1 MRLFAILLSGVA
13 GIVSLAAQAP
23 PTPAATPMNM
33 LGNPSF
39 DTGFRRDDLWDGVDS
54 SGSLAGE
61 RGALPVLTTSGTIA
75 ETAMPVS
82 VSVADMN
89 GDQLPDIGMM
99 DPVGYFRIFFNEG
112 TKTEPKFGV
121 GELSTIF
128 LSRID
133 PADPTLQGVPSD
145 KKHAR
150 MGQRIHLTDMTRSN
164 RKDLVIGNY
173 LGEIMLLLNGSGV
186 KPDFKQPANIA
197 QVIIPT
203 MKDSLKKWGNVF
215 APATWD
221 WNRDGKDDLLVGE
234 GSYSANSIHLLLN
247 QGSGVKPVFDENNR
261 SVLAYGMGLEQLTP
275 CVVDYNGD
283 GALDLLVTERT
294 GKVAVYLNSGKP
306 WKPGEQLPFDSF
318 IPVGGAKPGAA
329 PAAKDPLTAATA
341 PGLLTVGGIATIAA
355 ADMNGDGLFDLV
367 FGKSNGKVA
376 MSLNTGSKTEPK
388 FATPT
393 EVKGTAGT
401 PPFNTPSGWEC
412 DFGID
417 RGNFYGF
424 FSVVKKEDDP
434 NAQTGDGKPCL
445 KAGYRPSPN
454 KFMPVPTQFTP
465 GFKSWK
471 PGSGKDATKIL
482 GAPANY
488 FELKQGGARP
498 LENNQT
504 YVFTM
509 KVKGQKVTDA
519 AVEITLHATKELS
532 TAKLERGTR
541 GSVKKTEN
549 KADEKIS
556 QIIRFNP
563 GPAWTDVRGEFSVKF
578 ADKELSSDPLD
589 GKGTKDEPHGSLS
602 WATSI
607 VFALAPGSGELY
619 FDDCK
624 ITKKQ

>member
-13 GIVSLAAQAP
+13 GILSLAAQTP

-39 DTGFRRDDLWDGVDS
+39 DNGFRRDNLWDGVDS

-61 RGALPVLTTSGTIA
+61 RGVLPVLTTSGTIA
-75 ETAMPVS
+75 STAMPIS
-82 VSVADMN
+82 VSIADMN

-99 DPVGYFRIFFNEG
+99 DPVGYFRIFFNQG
-112 TKTEPKFGV
+112 SKTEPKFEV
-121 GELSTIF
+121 GELSSIF
-128 LSRID
+128 LSRVD
-133 PADPTLQGVPSD
+133 PADPTLQGVSA
-145 KKHAR
+145 KHAR

-164 RKDLVIGNY
+164 KNDLVIGNY

-186 KPDFKQPANIA
+186 KPDFKQPSSIA

-247 QGSGVKPVFDENNR
+247 QGSGTKPVFDENNR

-306 WKPGEQLPFDSF
+306 WKPGDTLPFDSF
-318 IPVGGAKPGAA
+318 IAVGGAKPAA
-329 PAAKDPLTAATA
+329 GNATVAKDPLTAATA

-367 FGKSNGKVA
+367 FGKSNGKVM

-388 FATPT
+388 FGAPT

-401 PPFNTPSGWEC
+401 PPFNSPSGWEC

-417 RGNFYGF
+417 RGNFYGY
-424 FSVVKKEDDP
+424 FSVVKKDDDP
-434 NAQTGDGKPCL
+434 EAKTTDGKPCL
-445 KAGYRPSPN
+445 KAGYTPSPN
-454 KFMPVPTQFTP
+454 KCMPVPTHFTP
-465 GFKSWK
+465 AFKTWK
-471 PGSGKDATKIL
+471 PGSGKVLTKVAD
-482 GAPANY
+482 APANY
-488 FELKQGGARP
+488 FELKQDGSRA
-498 LENNQT
+498 LENNKT
-504 YVFTM
+504 YQFSM
-509 KVKGQKVTDA
+509 KVKGAKVTDA
-519 AVEITLHATKELS
+519 AVEISMYGTKKLS
-532 TAKLERGTR
+532 AAKLERGTR
-541 GSVKKTEN
+541 DAVKKIEN
-549 KADEKIS
+549 EVKETIK
-556 QIIRFNP
+556 QIFRFNP
-563 GPAWTDVRGEFSVKF
+563 GSTWTDVKGEFSVKF
-578 ADKELSSDPLD
+578 ADKDLADDPLD
-589 GKGTKDEPHGSLS
+589 GRGPKDDPHGSLS
-602 WATSI
+602 WTTTV
-607 VFALAPGSGELY
+607 VFALAPGSGEIY
-619 FDDCK
+619 FDDFK
-624 ITKKQ
+624 IIKKP